1 MNFVSSE
8 NITKTYADKPLFECL
23 NFGINQGERIG
34 LIGINGSGKSSLLK
48 IIAGIEQPDKGIVSV
63 RKGVTI
69 GYLGQNPI
77 FEEDKTVYDNI
88 FSSTNSVIHLVKQYE
103 EHLHKDPESDNYH
116 EIFQDL
122 MEKMTE
128 MDAWNMEQ
136 QVQEI
141 ISRLGIEHLSNKI
154 VRQLSGG
161 QRKRIAMAKVLIEEP
176 DVLIL
181 DEPTNHLDMETV
193 EWLENMVSAKFQTVL
208 LVTHDRYF
216 LDNLTNKIVEID
228 RGQVYRYDGNYAYF
242 LEKKSEREDI
252 KGAEIDKA
260 KNLMR
265 KELDWIRRQPKARG
279 TKAKYRVDAFEDIK
293 ATATQKTSQAQL
305 DLQIKTT
312 RQGGKIG
319 EIKKL
324 YKSYPDLKLI
334 ENFSYVFKKGDKIG
348 IIGKNGTG
356 KSTFLN
362 LLTGAA
368 KPDKG
373 DIDIGE
379 TTAFGY
385 YKQEDGFLDVEKRL
399 IEVVKEI
406 AEYIE
411 LANGQR
417 ISASN
422 FLTMFMFPPADQY
435 KFISK
440 LSGGERKRLQLLK
453 VLIKNPNFLIL
464 DEPTNDLDIGT
475 LNVLEEFLE
484 NFGGTLVI
492 VSHDRY
498 FMDRLVNHLFVFEG
512 DGHVRDFSGNYTEY
526 RAVLENEKLAASK
539 PAETAKTDT
548 KPAEIKPEGGG
559 SSATKKMSFKE
570 KTEYE
575 NLEKDIAT
583 LEEKKLLLTNTLTS
597 GLTNHEELIKTANE
611 IQKIETLLDQK
622 SIRWLELSELV

>member
-8 NITKTYADKPLFECL
+8 NIAKTYADNPLFENL

-48 IIAGIEQPDKGIVSV
+48 IIAGVEQPDRGIVSV
-63 RKGVTI
+63 RKGITV
-69 GYLGQNPI
+69 GYLGQNPV

-88 FSSTNSVIHLVKQYE
+88 FSSSNAVIHLVKQYE
-103 EHLHKDPESDNYH
+103 EHLHKDPESANYH

-141 ISRLGIEHLSNKI
+141 ISRLGIEHLSHKI

-161 QRKRIAMAKVLIEEP
+161 QRKRIAMAKVLIEQP

-193 EWLENMVSAKFQTVL
+193 EWLENMVSSKFQTVL

-228 RGQVYRYDGNYAYF
+228 RGQVYRYDGNYAYY

-368 KPDKG
+368 KPEKG
-373 DIDIGE
+373 EIDIGE

-406 AEYIE
+406 AEFIE
-411 LANGQR
+411 LANGQK

-512 DGHVRDFSGNYTEY
+512 EGNVRDFSGNYTEY
-526 RAVLENEKLAASK
+526 RVTLENEKVAATKALEPAKNDPKIVEQK
-539 PAETAKTDT
+539 P
-548 KPAEIKPEGGG
+548 
-559 SSATKKMSFKE
+559 SATAKKMSFKE
-570 KTEYE
+570 KSEYE
-575 NLEKDIAT
+575 NLEKEIAS
-583 LEEKKLLLTNTLTS
+583 LEDKKTELTIKLNAGTE
-597 GLTNHEELIKTANE
+597 NHEELTKLASE
-611 IQKIETLLDQK
+611 IEKLESKIDEK
-622 SIRWLELSELV
+622 SVRWLELGEMV

>member
-8 NITKTYADKPLFECL
+8 NISKTYADKPLFENL

-34 LIGINGSGKSSLLK
+34 LIGVNGCGKSSLLK
-48 IIAGIEQPDKGIVSV
+48 IIAGAEKPDTGFVSV
-63 RKGVTI
+63 RKGITV
-69 GYLGQNPI
+69 GYLGQNPV
-77 FEEDKTVYDNI
+77 FEEEKTVYDNI
-88 FSSTNSVIHLVKQYE
+88 FSSSNAVIHLVKQYE
-103 EHLHKDPESDNYH
+103 EHLHKDQNTPNYH

-141 ISRLGIEHLSNKI
+141 ISRLGIEHLSHKI

-161 QRKRIAMAKVLIEEP
+161 QRKRIAMAKVLIEQP

-193 EWLENMVSAKFQTVL
+193 EWLEDLVDSKFQTVL

-228 RGQVYRYDGNYAYF
+228 KGQVYRYDGNYAYY
-242 LEKKSEREDI
+242 LEKKSEREEI

-293 ATATQKTSQAQL
+293 ATATQKTGSAQL

-362 LLTGAA
+362 LLTGAD

-373 DIDIGE
+373 EIDIGE

-411 LANGQR
+411 LANGQK
-417 ISASN
+417 ISASS
-422 FLTMFMFPPADQY
+422 FLTMFMFAPADQY
-435 KFISK
+435 KFVSK

-512 DGHVRDFSGNYTEY
+512 DGKVRDFSGNYSEY
-526 RAVLENEKLAASK
+526 RIALENEKLNLK
-539 PAETAKTDT
+539 QPETKAENKELEPKT
-548 KPAEIKPEGGG
+548 PNE
-559 SSATKKMSFKE
+559 SVSNSKKMSFKE
-570 KTEYE
+570 KFEYE
-575 NLEKDIAT
+575 NLEKELAD
-583 LEEKKLLLTNTLTS
+583 LEFKKANLLDKMNS
-597 GLTNHEELIKTANE
+597 GISNHEELL
-611 IQKIETLLDQK
+611 KISDEMKITVEMLDEK
-622 SIRWLELSELV
+622 SLRWLELSEMV